1 MARRRALHPAFDA
14 LAGLSK
20 TLGEET
26 VALPSKPEPKPEN
39 APTATERALFRK
51 VMEGVQPLPPTDR
64 AAIVPPKP
72 KPVPRQHQQD
82 ETEALQE
89 TLHGTFSLEDPLNML
104 EEAGE
109 TFARAGLPRR
119 ALADLRR
126 GRWVIQA
133 ELDLHGYTREEA
145 HDALS
150 AFIGGCLAR
159 GVRCVRVIHGKGHS
173 SPGGLS
179 VLKNLSRQWL
189 SRREEILAFCAA
201 KPHDGG
207 DGALLVLLRSQ
218 R

>member
-14 LAGLSK
+14 LAGFGK
-20 TLGEET
+20 ALGED
-26 VALPSKPEPKPEN
+26 AAAPPPKPKPKPKN
-39 APTATERALFRK
+39 APTAAERELFQK
-51 VMEGVQPLPPTDR
+51 VMEGVRPLPPTDR
-64 AAIVPPKP
+64 AAIVPPRP
-72 KPVPRQHQQD
+72 KPVPRQREQD

-89 TLHGTFSLEDPLNML
+89 SLHGTFSLEDHLET
-104 EEAGE
+104 EEA
-109 TFARAGLPRR
+109 FARAGLPRR
-119 ALADLRR
+119 TLADLRR

-145 HDALS
+145 RDALG

-159 GVRCVRVIHGKGHS
+159 GLRCVRVIHGKGNS

-189 SRREEILAFCAA
+189 ARREEILAFCAA

-207 DGALLVLLRSQ
+207 EGALMVLLRSQ
-218 R
+218 KP